1 MPYPEMMIA
10 PMRQDLVRVGFSE
23 MKTPE
28 EVDTVLSADKGTT
41 LVAVNSVC
49 GCAAAMMRPAVY
61 MSLQGEKKP
70 EVLTTVFA
78 GQDMEATERTREY
91 IVGFP
96 PSSPSVALFKDGDLV
111 YFMERHLIEG
121 RNPEDIANDLRAAY
135 NEHC

>member
-10 PMRQDLVRVGFSE
+10 PMRQDLVQVGFSE

-28 EVDTVLSADKGTT
+28 DVDNVLGTDKGTT

-49 GCAAAMMRPAVY
+49 GCAAGMMRPAVY

-78 GQDMEATERTREY
+78 GQDLEATERTRDY

-96 PSSPSVALFKDGDLV
+96 PSSPSVALFKDGELV

-121 RNPEDIANDLRAAY
+121 RNPEDIANDLRTAY
-135 NEHC
+135 EEHC

>member
-49 GCAAAMMRPAVY
+49 
-61 MSLQGEKKP
+61 
-70 EVLTTVFA
+70 
-78 GQDMEATERTREY
+78 
-91 IVGFP
+91 
-96 PSSPSVALFKDGDLV
+96 
-111 YFMERHLIEG
+111 
-121 RNPEDIANDLRAAY
+121 
-135 NEHC
+135 

>member
-61 MSLQGEKKP
+61 MSLQ
-70 EVLTTVFA
+70 L
-78 GQDMEATERTREY
+78 
-91 IVGFP
+91 
-96 PSSPSVALFKDGDLV
+96 S
-111 YFMERHLIEG
+111 LIH
-121 RNPEDIANDLRAAY
+121 I
-135 NEHC
+135 

>member
-23 MKTPE
+23 MKTPQ

-135 NEHC
+135 EEHC

>member
-61 MSLQGEKKP
+61 MSLQGEKRP

-135 NEHC
+135 EEHC

>member
-10 PMRQDLVRVGFSE
+10 PMREDLVRVGFSE
-23 MKTPE
+23 MKTRD
-28 EVDTVLSADKGTT
+28 EVDAVLSAAKGTT
-41 LVAVNSVC
+41 LVVVNSVC
-49 GCAAAMMRPAVY
+49 GCAAGMMRPAVY

-78 GQDMEATERTREY
+78 GQDLEATDRTREY
-91 IVGFP
+91 LVGFP

-121 RNPEDIANDLRAAY
+121 RNTEDIANDLRTAY
-135 NEHC
+135 EEHC